1 MDLGALVEM
10 SVVKVSPY
18 LRAERPLLWLCEKGA
33 AGPRLLPIAIGQF
46 EAAAIQMR
54 LDQEAPLRPISYDLI
69 ASILQ
74 HLEVPVR
81 YVLIHTVR
89 KQVYYARVA
98 VERHGQV
105 RELDSRP
112 SDAVALALRTDAPV
126 YVSQGLLVEAGLGPL
141 GSAADVE
148 QAIMCFY
155 EPEPQVVE
163 GQTPGAEAV
172 AEEPVLSIGGPPAS
186 EVPGTD
192 PDVSSREDRLSQL
205 QHQLEQAVI
214 CEEFEE
220 AARLRDQ
227 IEMLSSQA
235 TEEG

>member
-1 MDLGALVEM
+1 MDSGALVEM

-33 AGPRLLPIAIGQF
+33 SQPRLLPIAIGQF

-54 LDQEAPLRPISYDLI
+54 LDQETPLRPISYDLI
-69 ASILQ
+69 ASMLDRLAI
-74 HLEVPVR
+74 PVR
-81 YVLIHTVR
+81 YVLVHTVR
-89 KQVYYARVA
+89 RQVYYARVA
-98 VERHGQV
+98 VEHHDQV

-126 YVSQGLLVEAGLGPL
+126 YVSQGLLAEAGLGPL
-141 GSAADVE
+141 DGPEDIE
-148 QAIMCFY
+148 QAIGRFY
-155 EPEPQVVE
+155 ELEPQVIAGE
-163 GQTPGAEAV
+163 PPGLAV
-172 AEEPVLSIGGPPAS
+172 AVDPLPAAPTEPSGAPP
-186 EVPGTD
+186 EPEL
-192 PDVSSREDRLSQL
+192 SSRESLLHQL
-205 QHQLEQAVI
+205 QHRLERAVI

-227 IEMLSSQA
+227 IGTLTNQA

>member
-1 MDLGALVEM
+1 MDSSALVEM

-18 LRAERPLLWLCEKGA
+18 LRAERPLLWLCEKGVPC
-33 AGPRLLPIAIGQF
+33 PRLLPIAIGQF

-69 ASILQ
+69 ASILD
-74 HLEVPVR
+74 HLEVPIR

-89 KQVYYARVA
+89 KQIYYARVA
-98 VERHGQV
+98 VEHHSQV

-126 YVSQGLLVEAGLGPL
+126 YVAQRLLVEAGLGPL
-141 GSAADVE
+141 DSASDVE
-148 QAIMCFY
+148 QAIAHFY

-163 GQTPGAEAV
+163 
-172 AEEPVLSIGGPPAS
+172 EETSGVLAGPPAIYAEGPPAC
-186 EVPGTD
+186 EVPGPGPET
-192 PDVSSREDRLSQL
+192 SSREDRLSQL
-205 QHQLEQAVI
+205 QHRLEQAVI

-227 IEMLSSQA
+227 IETLSDQA

>member
-33 AGPRLLPIAIGQF
+33 PGPRLLPIAIGQF

-54 LDQEAPLRPISYDLI
+54 LDRETPLRPISYDLI

-98 VERHGQV
+98 VEHHGQV

-141 GSAADVE
+141 GSAADIE
-148 QAIMCFY
+148 LAIMCFY

-163 GQTPGAEAV
+163 GQAPEAV
-172 AEEPVLSIGGPPAS
+172 TEEPVLSIEGPPTS

-192 PDVSSREDRLSQL
+192 PDVSSREDLLSQL

>member
-1 MDLGALVEM
+1 MDAGSLVEM

-18 LRAERPLLWLCEKGA
+18 LRAERPLLWLCEKD
-33 AGPRLLPIAIGQF
+33 AGRPRLLPIAIGQF

-54 LDQEAPLRPISYDLI
+54 LDQETPLRPISYDLI

-81 YVLIHTVR
+81 YVLIHSVR
-89 KQVYYARVA
+89 KQIYYARVA
-98 VERHGQV
+98 VEHQRQV
-105 RELDSRP
+105 KELDSRP
-112 SDAVALALRTDAPV
+112 SDAVALALRTSAPV
-126 YVSQGLLVEAGLGPL
+126 YVSQALLSEAGLGPL
-141 GSAADVE
+141 DSDADIE
-148 QAIMCFY
+148 QAIFRFY
-155 EPEPQVVE
+155 EPEQQVVE
-163 GQTPGAEAV
+163 ELVPEDLAAEPELPGTAPQAEAPGS
-172 AEEPVLSIGGPPAS
+172 EPVLS
-186 EVPGTD
+186 
-192 PDVSSREDRLSQL
+192 SRQDRLSQL

-227 IEMLSSQA
+227 IETLSNQA